1 MAKIAGQGLGSY
13 KGPVTRSFM
22 SAWSAAR
29 IVALASALSCGL
41 ASTALAQKIPD
52 RPPPPENAVPQRIL
66 KVFPFDTTW
75 TAISLNDK
83 PFTGERPSFFLDK
96 QFRSRGFSGCNT
108 YSATT
113 YSMQSN
119 MAVGPIATTKVTCDK
134 ALNDLE
140 RAFLTALRTSQ
151 MWELKEGK
159 LVLRG
164 PNGVLVFE
172 RSL

>member
-1 MAKIAGQGLGSY
+1 M
-13 KGPVTRSFM
+13 F
-22 SAWSAAR
+22 AWSAAR
-29 IVALASALSCGL
+29 SFALATALGCGL
-41 ASTALAQKIPD
+41 ASAALAQNAQE
-52 RPPPPENAVPQRIL
+52 RPPAPENPVPQRIL

-75 TAISLNDK
+75 TAISLNGK
-83 PFTGERPSFFLDK
+83 AFNGERPSFFLDK

-119 MAVGPIATTKVTCDK
+119 MAVGPIATTKLSCDK
-134 ALNDLE
+134 AINDLE

-159 LVLRG
+159 LLLKG
-164 PNGVLVFE
+164 PNGVIVFE